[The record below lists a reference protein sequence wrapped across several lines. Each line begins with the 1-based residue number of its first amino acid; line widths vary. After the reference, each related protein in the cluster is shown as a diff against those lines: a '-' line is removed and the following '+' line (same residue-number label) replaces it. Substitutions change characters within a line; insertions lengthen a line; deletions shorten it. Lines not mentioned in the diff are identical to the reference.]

1 MFGLIPLY
9 FIGKYFSELAHEHN
23 RSRWGFGIL
32 AIVVYI
38 VSQLLFGL
46 VLGIILYASDPDVVI
61 SRGMEMAV
69 NVAGIVMGL
78 VTVWLL
84 YYLLKKAW
92 EKKRLLQKDSQLL
105 DDLG

>member
-38 VSQLLFGL
+38 ASQLLFGL